1 MVSSTRAAIL
11 YFEDLHEKFGS
22 WTLAAAAYNMGDE
35 GLEVE
40 IEEQQAGDYFH
51 LYLPIETQRFVF
63 RVISVKLI
71 FSDPEQYGFYLS
83 DEDYYPPM
91 ECEAI
96 QVNCPRDIPIRIVAN
111 AAKTHFK
118 AIKDLNPEVRGHY
131 LPQGN
136 HSLCMPKGSAKGFHR
151 CYQDLVEKWLASR
164 EEVVYVV
171 KKGDNPSLIAEKFG
185 VSLASLLIWNKLS
198 ISARI
203 YPGDR
208 LIIYKRR

>member
-1 MVSSTRAAIL
+1 VVSSTRAAIR

-40 IEEQQAGDYFH
+40 IEEQQAGAYFH

-171 KKGDNPSLIAEKFG
+171 KKGDNPSLIAETFG